1 MKTNGLTTQASK
13 RLNILFFDDDFAR
26 IYANEQRTGKLFTS
40 FAVLAIFIA
49 CLGLLGLAAFTAEQR
64 TKEIGIRKTLGA
76 SVFSIL
82 ILLSKEFTK
91 WILIANLIAW
101 PIAYFVMDKW
111 LQDFYYRIDIGI
123 WVFLTSGIAALVIAI
138 ITVSSQAV
146 KAALSNPVDS
156 LKYE

>member
-1 MKTNGLTTQASK
+1 MNPKLIAGI
-13 RLNILFFDDDFAR
+13 ILC
-26 IYANEQRTGKLFTS
+26 IVI
-40 FAVLAIFIA
+40 AVII
-49 CLGLLGLAAFTAEQR
+49 
-64 TKEIGIRKTLGA
+64 GA

-91 WILIANLIAW
+91 WIIIANLIAW
-101 PIAYFVMDKW
+101 PISYFVMDKW
-111 LQDFYYRIDIGI
+111 LQDFHYRIDIGI
-123 WVFLTSGIAALVIAI
+123 WVFLTSGIAALLIAI